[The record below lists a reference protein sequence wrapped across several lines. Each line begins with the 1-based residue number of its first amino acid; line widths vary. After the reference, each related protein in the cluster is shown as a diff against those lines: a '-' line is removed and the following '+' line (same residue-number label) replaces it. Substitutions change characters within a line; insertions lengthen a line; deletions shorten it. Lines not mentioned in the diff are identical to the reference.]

1 MFDVGDKIVYPM
13 YGAGVIEEIQ
23 EKEINGEKNLYY
35 SMLIPV
41 GNLKL
46 TVSVSK
52 AEGLGIREIASSS
65 EVLDTINNVGP
76 IKMSN
81 NWNDRYKENIERIKT
96 GELKN
101 VVEVF
106 KTLIYRE
113 REKSLSSVE
122 KKMLSNTKQ
131 IILSEIILS
140 QEIGKPEAEKMLYRT
155 TLAKSVS

>member
-1 MFDVGDKIVYPM
+1 MFGVGDKVVYPM

-23 EKEINGEKNLYY
+23 EREIDGKKCLYY

-46 TVSVSK
+46 TVSVAK
-52 AEGLGIREIASSS
+52 AECAGVRLVASSS
-65 EVLDTINNVGP
+65 EVMDTINNAGP
-76 IKMSN
+76 IDMPS
-81 NWNDRYKENIERIKT
+81 NWNDRYKDNVARIKT
-96 GELKN
+96 GELKK

-140 QEIGKPEAEKMLYRT
+140 QDIDKPEAEKILYST
-155 TLAKSVS
+155 TRAKATA

>member
-1 MFDVGDKIVYPM
+1 MFCVGDKVVYPM

-23 EKEINGEKNLYY
+23 EKEIDGKKCLYY

-46 TVSVSK
+46 TVSVAK
-52 AEGLGIREIASSS
+52 AEGVGVRRVASSS
-65 EVLDTINNVGP
+65 EVMDTINNVGP
-76 IKMSN
+76 IDMPS
-81 NWNDRYKENIERIKT
+81 NWNDRYKDNVARIKT
-96 GELKN
+96 GELKK

-140 QEIGKPEAEKMLYRT
+140 QDIDKPEAEKILYNT
-155 TLAKSVS
+155 TQTKATA

>member
-1 MFDVGDKIVYPM
+1 MFCVGDKVVYPM
-13 YGAGVIEEIQ
+13 YGAGVIEEI
-23 EKEINGEKNLYY
+23 KEIEIDGKNCLYY
-35 SMLIPV
+35 CMMIPV

-46 TVSVSK
+46 TVSVAK
-52 AEGLGIREIASSS
+52 AEVVGVRRVASSS
-65 EVLDTINNVGP
+65 EVMDIINNVGP
-76 IKMSN
+76 IDMPS
-81 NWNDRYKENIERIKT
+81 NWNERYKDNVARIKT
-96 GELKN
+96 GELKK

-140 QEIGKPEAEKMLYRT
+140 QDIDKPEAERILYDT
-155 TLAKSVS
+155 TREEATA